1 MNNIMNNFRYITG
14 HCSVATDKI
23 EDLYR
28 SDLIF
33 RPQAFHSLDL
43 AISKTQIFFYP
54 TPPPCHIMANRDI
67 RDVLESI
74 GITLDDI
81 VSAALE
87 LYFPHPGVETRE
99 KAEARFRREMDLA
112 LSDPN
117 LALLIYAGVLLEKE
131 GKRSNLPNIKAS
143 DYENDLTCLI
153 ADEVLGLSIAQYIA
167 GYKGLFD
174 YVRYDKAKPG
184 ILGTLGPFMDD
195 VIAGLIGG
203 VSSNMYTRAVL
214 D

>member
-1 MNNIMNNFRYITG
+1 
-14 HCSVATDKI
+14 
-23 EDLYR
+23 
-28 SDLIF
+28 
-33 RPQAFHSLDL
+33 
-43 AISKTQIFFYP
+43 
-54 TPPPCHIMANRDI
+54 MANRDI
-67 RDVLESI
+67 RDVLESME
-74 GITLDDI
+74 ITLDDI
-81 VSAALE
+81 VFAAME

-99 KAEARFRREMDLA
+99 KAEARFRREMDMA

-117 LALLIYAGVLLEKE
+117 LALLIYAGVLLEEE
-131 GKRSNLPNIKAS
+131 GKRSSLPNLKAS

>member
-1 MNNIMNNFRYITG
+1 
-14 HCSVATDKI
+14 
-23 EDLYR
+23 
-28 SDLIF
+28 
-33 RPQAFHSLDL
+33 
-43 AISKTQIFFYP
+43 
-54 TPPPCHIMANRDI
+54 MALRDI
-67 RDVLESI
+67 RDVLNSI
-74 GITLDDI
+74 GIGEDEI
-81 VSAALE
+81 VFAAME

-99 KAEARFRREMDLA
+99 KAENKFRREMNLA

-117 LALLIYAGVLLEKE
+117 LALLIYAGVLLESE
-131 GKRSNLPNIKAS
+131 GEWGSLPNLKPS

-153 ADEVLGLSIAQYIA
+153 ADEVLGLAIAKYVG

-184 ILGTLGPFMDD
+184 ILGRLGPFMDD

-203 VSSNMYTRAVL
+203 VSANMYTRAEL

>member
-1 MNNIMNNFRYITG
+1 
-14 HCSVATDKI
+14 
-23 EDLYR
+23 
-28 SDLIF
+28 
-33 RPQAFHSLDL
+33 
-43 AISKTQIFFYP
+43 
-54 TPPPCHIMANRDI
+54 MALRDI
-67 RDVLESI
+67 RDVLNGI
-74 GITLDDI
+74 GIVEDEI
-81 VSAALE
+81 VSAAME

-99 KAEARFRREMDLA
+99 KAENKFRREMNLA

-117 LALLIYAGVLLEKE
+117 LALLIYAGVLLESE
-131 GKRSNLPNIKAS
+131 GVRGLLPDLQPS

-153 ADEVLGLSIAQYIA
+153 ADEVLGLAIAKYVG

-184 ILGTLGPFMDD
+184 ILGRLGPFMDD

-203 VSSNMYTRAVL
+203 VSANMYTRAEL

>member
-1 MNNIMNNFRYITG
+1 MEHETLNNFSRSRYSFIL
-14 HCSVATDKI
+14 HH
-23 EDLYR
+23 
-28 SDLIF
+28 LI
-33 RPQAFHSLDL
+33 DVV
-43 AISKTQIFFYP
+43 
-54 TPPPCHIMANRDI
+54 MAKRDI
-67 RDVLESI
+67 RDVLKNI
-74 GITLDDI
+74 GITEDAI
-81 VSAALE
+81 VCAALE

-99 KAEARFRREMDLA
+99 IADAKFRRELNLA

-117 LALLIYAGVLLEKE
+117 LALLIYAGVLLEAE
-131 GKRSNLPNIKAS
+131 GSSANLPNLRSS

-153 ADEVLGLSIAQYIA
+153 ADEVLGLSIAKYVG

-184 ILGTLGPFMDD
+184 LLSTLGPFMDD

-203 VSSNMYTRAVL
+203 VSANMYTRAMV

>member
-1 MNNIMNNFRYITG
+1 
-14 HCSVATDKI
+14 
-23 EDLYR
+23 
-28 SDLIF
+28 
-33 RPQAFHSLDL
+33 
-43 AISKTQIFFYP
+43 
-54 TPPPCHIMANRDI
+54 MALRDI
-67 RDVLESI
+67 RDVLDSI
-74 GITLDDI
+74 GIVEDDI
-81 VSAALE
+81 VSAAME

-99 KAEARFRREMDLA
+99 KAENKFRREMNLA

-117 LALLIYAGVLLEKE
+117 LALLIYAGVLLESE
-131 GKRSNLPNIKAS
+131 GVRGLLPNLKPS

-153 ADEVLGLSIAQYIA
+153 ADEVLGLAIAKYVG

-184 ILGTLGPFMDD
+184 ILGRLGPFMDD

-203 VSSNMYTRAVL
+203 VSANMYTRAEL

>member
-1 MNNIMNNFRYITG
+1 
-14 HCSVATDKI
+14 
-23 EDLYR
+23 
-28 SDLIF
+28 
-33 RPQAFHSLDL
+33 
-43 AISKTQIFFYP
+43 
-54 TPPPCHIMANRDI
+54 MALRDI
-67 RDVLESI
+67 RDVLDSI
-74 GITLDDI
+74 GIVEDDI
-81 VSAALE
+81 VSAAME

-99 KAEARFRREMDLA
+99 KAENKFRLEMNLA

-117 LALLIYAGVLLEKE
+117 LALLIYAGVLLESE
-131 GKRSNLPNIKAS
+131 GVRGLLPNLKPS

-153 ADEVLGLSIAQYIA
+153 ADEVLGLAIAKYVG

-184 ILGTLGPFMDD
+184 ILGRLGPFMDD

-203 VSSNMYTRAVL
+203 VSANMYTRAEL

>member
-1 MNNIMNNFRYITG
+1 M
-14 HCSVATDKI
+14 
-23 EDLYR
+23 
-28 SDLIF
+28 
-33 RPQAFHSLDL
+33 
-43 AISKTQIFFYP
+43 AI
-54 TPPPCHIMANRDI
+54 RDI
-67 RDVLESI
+67 RYVLKSI
-74 GITLDDI
+74 GISEDDI
-81 VSAALE
+81 VLAAME

-99 KAEARFRREMDLA
+99 KAEAKFRSEMSLA

-117 LALLIYAGVLLEKE
+117 LALLIYTGVLLESE
-131 GKRSNLPNIKAS
+131 GKKCNLPNLKSS

-153 ADEVLGLSIAQYIA
+153 ADEVLGLSIAKYVG

-184 ILGTLGPFMDD
+184 ILATLGPFMDD

-203 VSSNMYTRAVL
+203 ISANMYTRAVL